1 MIGGKFIATP
11 DTKKKKQNGKVVKIE
26 DHMYSV
32 HTNQVYRTVCH
43 VPPGMF
49 WIWTPYPYVVH
60 ALKMSSFVF
69 NMLKMFLVSLKY
81 LFKA

>member
-49 WIWTPYPYVVH
+49 WI
-60 ALKMSSFVF
+60 
-69 NMLKMFLVSLKY
+69 
-81 LFKA
+81 